1 MSAKAQQQRYR
12 VLIERLASQAK
23 TAPQAYRTRV
33 ALLAALGFGV
43 LALLVLVAV
52 GLPLGIVAALLIT
65 GRGFDPWALYLLIPQ
80 ALFATMVVR
89 ALWLRFEPPAGYRLS
104 PEDAPELAAD
114 IERLRLEAG
123 APALDEVVI
132 DSELNA
138 GAASMPRLLGLA
150 GYRHTLVIG
159 LPLMR
164 VLDRDE
170 LASVIAHEFGHFRG
184 GHGRFSGWVY
194 RVRLSWFRLVEA
206 LASAGGILSLPLLMF
221 FRWYAPYFSAYS
233 FVLAREDEYEADA
246 VSARLVGDA
255 AQVSALIRVEHAA
268 QYLKRRFWPQMQARM
283 RAQSQPSPG
292 YSALLAAALREA
304 PPVDAARMLAST
316 TRENASDNDLED
328 THPTLSQRVSAVG
341 APSALRERG
350 VPAVAMLGEALSR
363 IERRLDD
370 AWREQVRAPWAAV
383 YASANDERVRLDAM
397 ERRSDWSP
405 AERLEHARLV
415 DQLRPDFDAASLYER
430 ALEAMPDNE
439 NANASAYFR
448 VGVLRIDSDNPI
460 GAAHLRRAMQLD
472 AGAVRPVF
480 ETLNAYARDG
490 TLTHEVTQALG
501 ALREEFAVQALS
513 LTARDGVAED
523 DDLAAHDLDAAA
535 LEALRAALA
544 RIEPIGAA
552 WLARKRLDI
561 MGEPAHYTLLVT
573 WRGSV
578 ASETAGLKRVVAALQ
593 LPGSVSVFTESEHKA
608 EARRV
613 RALCVEPVYRRRN

>member
-1 MSAKAQQQRYR
+1 MSAKLELQRYR
-12 VLIERLASQAK
+12 ALIERLASEAK

-43 LALLVLVAV
+43 LALLLLVAV
-52 GLPLGIVAALLIT
+52 GLPLGIVAGLLIT

-80 ALFATMVVR
+80 AVFATMVIR
-89 ALWLRFEPPAGYRLS
+89 ALWLRFEPPAGYRLA

-114 IERLRLEAG
+114 IERLRLAAG

-170 LASVIAHEFGHFRG
+170 LAAVIAHEFGHFRG

-194 RVRLSWFRLVEA
+194 RVRLSWFRLVTA
-206 LASAGGILSLPLLMF
+206 LAHGGGSLSRPLLMF

-268 QYLKRRFWPQMQARM
+268 QFLRRRFWSQMQARM
-283 RAQSQPSPG
+283 RAQPQPSPG

-304 PPVDAARMLAST
+304 PPVDVARLLAST
-316 TRENASDNDLED
+316 TRENDPENDLED

-341 APSALRERG
+341 APPALRETG

-363 IERRLDD
+363 IERRLDET
-370 AWREQVRAPWAAV
+370 WREQVRAPWAAV
-383 YASANDERVRLDAM
+383 YASANDDRARLDAI
-397 ERRSDWSP
+397 ERRGEWS
-405 AERLEHARLV
+405 AEERLERARLM
-415 DQLRPDFDAASLYER
+415 DRLRPDFDAASLYER
-430 ALEAMPDNE
+430 ALESGSD
-439 NANASAYFR
+439 NASAYFR

-472 AGAVRPVF
+472 VGAIGPVF
-480 ETLNAYARDG
+480 ESLNAYARDG
-490 TLTHEVTQALG
+490 TLAPEVTGALA
-501 ALREEFAVQALS
+501 ALREEFADQAAS

-523 DDLAAHDLDAAA
+523 DELTAHDLDAAA
-535 LEALRAALA
+535 VEALRVALA
-544 RIEPIGAA
+544 RIEPISAA
-552 WLARKRLDI
+552 WLARKRLDL

-578 ASETAGLKRVVAALQ
+578 ASEVAGLKRVVAAVQ